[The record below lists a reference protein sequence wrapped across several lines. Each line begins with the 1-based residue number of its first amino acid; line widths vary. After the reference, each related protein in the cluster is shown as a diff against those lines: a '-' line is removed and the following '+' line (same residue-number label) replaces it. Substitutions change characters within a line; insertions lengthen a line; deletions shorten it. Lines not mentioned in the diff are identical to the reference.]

1 MKLGVAKH
9 PGKVQRETG
18 MEFKWLEVVAPPL
31 AVYRKGSASMCTAPI
46 AVFWVTGIV
55 SLLYGLEGGPLRD
68 GETNWLLLGL
78 GAVMWAIAYVWGRLV
93 ATGVDEDEHGTARS
107 SRATQVDPEAYTSD
121 PMDEIRK

>member
-1 MKLGVAKH
+1 MGS
-9 PGKVQRETG
+9 
-18 MEFKWLEVVAPPL
+18 KWLEVVVPPL

-46 AVFWVTGIV
+46 AVFWITAIV
-55 SLLYGLEGGPLRD
+55 SLVYGLEGGPLRD

-78 GAVMWAIAYVWGRLV
+78 GALLWAIAYVWAWLV
-93 ATGVDEDEHGTARS
+93 ASAVEEDEHGGVQS